1 MECSDLIPLKVS
13 AIKVE
18 NKNEMEFQ
26 SMSKIQIYF
35 DGGCKPNPGNME
47 ICIVIVGDGAPQ
59 PKTVFDLGHGTNN
72 IAEWS
77 ALLWAA
83 STAKE
88 RGYKDVEFLG
98 DNITV
103 INQADNKWKIKERS
117 FLPFKEEFMRLNHEI
132 GGRLT
137 HTPRATNRAG
147 TYLESGI
154 V

>member
-1 MECSDLIPLKVS
+1 
-13 AIKVE
+13 
-18 NKNEMEFQ
+18 
-26 SMSKIQIYF
+26 MSKIQIYF

-47 ICIVIVGDGAPQ
+47 ICIVIIGDGAPQ
-59 PKTVFDLGHGTNN
+59 PMTVFDLGYGTNN

-83 STAKE
+83 SIAKE
-88 RGYKDVEFLG
+88 RGYKNVEFLG

-103 INQADNKWKIKERS
+103 INQASNLWKIKERS
-117 FLPFKEEFMRLNHEI
+117 FLPFKMEFMNMNHTI
-132 GGRLT
+132 QGTLT

-147 TYLESGI
+147 TFLESGI

>member
-1 MECSDLIPLKVS
+1 
-13 AIKVE
+13 
-18 NKNEMEFQ
+18 
-26 SMSKIQIYF
+26 MSKIQIYF

-47 ICIVIVGDGAPQ
+47 ICIVIIGDGAPQ
-59 PKTVFDLGHGTNN
+59 PMTVFDLGYGTNN

-83 STAKE
+83 TIAKE
-88 RGYKDVEFLG
+88 RGYTDVEFLG

-103 INQADNKWKIKERS
+103 INQADNKWAIKERS
-117 FLPFKEEFMRLNHEI
+117 FLPFKTEFMNINYTLQ
-132 GGRLT
+132 GKLT

-147 TYLESGI
+147 TYLEKGI